1 MASHEV
7 DFEFEEDVLVVNGCK
22 YKYCEMTDS
31 ITEAGEEMEIC
42 TR

>member
-1 MASHEV
+1 MATPEV
-7 DFEFEEDVLVVNGCK
+7 DFEFEEDTLVVNGSK

-31 ITEAGEEMEIC
+31 ITEAGEEMDIS